1 MGKQLTEAYGTI
13 SKDLVHEK
21 KVASY
26 VLNLLKQKI
35 SKLKKFLAAAKLDAE
50 MMVRCGVT
58 KESCE
63 TYHFKNKAFPENVVP
78 VDPTG
83 KGNSKEWA
91 AMGPT
96 KGKKGDPS
104 VVDIRNTNDLK
115 SDGTLRVGAL

>member
-1 MGKQLTEAYGTI
+1 MPDA
-13 SKDLVHEK
+13 
-21 KVASY
+21 
-26 VLNLLKQKI
+26 LKCDPNSSPEEWCKTP
-35 SKLKKFLAAAKLDAE
+35 E